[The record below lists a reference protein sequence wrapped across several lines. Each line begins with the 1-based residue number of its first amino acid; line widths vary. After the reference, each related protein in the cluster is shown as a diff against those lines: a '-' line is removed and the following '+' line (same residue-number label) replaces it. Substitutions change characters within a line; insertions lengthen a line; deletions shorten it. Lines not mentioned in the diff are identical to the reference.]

1 MFSLFKKRDK
11 ITTVK
16 DPTKLAIIDF
26 FKEKDH
32 STYSEIIKNLS
43 LSSSN
48 GLKHINELEEK
59 GIISNKI
66 MPSFYKLS

>member
-11 ITTVK
+11 ITTIK
-16 DPTKLAIIDF
+16 DPSKLAIIDF
-26 FKEKDH
+26 FK
-32 STYSEIIKNLS
+32 
-43 LSSSN
+43 
-48 GLKHINELEEK
+48 EK